1 MKGKI
6 DALFQPMKIGTMKVK
21 NRIAMAPMGLHAK
34 NPDGSFN
41 QDAVDLYVARA
52 KGGVGLIVT
61 TGIACQNKLDAM
73 HATLATAGDSY
84 IESNKKLT
92 DEVHKY
98 GAKIVLQ
105 IANGAGRNRKDGF
118 FIDNDPISSSENPNV
133 WHPEMMH
140 RALTTE
146 EVQFLIQSY
155 ANGAY
160 IAKQAGFD
168 GVEVHALHEGYLMD
182 QFSMECTNRR
192 TDQYGGSLE
201 NRLRYATETVQA
213 IKKKCGKDFP
223 VLIRYSVK
231 SYMKG
236 LGIDKGA
243 LPGENFV
250 EYGRDLEE
258 SAKIA
263 KILQGA
269 GYDAL
274 DADNGTY
281 ESWYFAHPP
290 VYMPKAC
297 NLADAQYIKQFVD
310 IPVICAGKM
319 DDPEISTEAVANGSI
334 DAISVGRALL
344 ADPEWPHKVQAENFD
359 DIRPCIGCHAGCLE
373 RFFSGKNTSC
383 AINPQVGMESKYEI
397 KPADVKKN
405 IMVIGGGI
413 SGMEAARISALRGHK
428 VDLYE
433 RTNNLGGVF
442 IPASSMSFKDEDKKL
457 IQWYVKQLKDTG
469 VTVHMNTEVNE
480 NTIKTA
486 KPDSVFVATG
496 STARKLTIDGADSE
510 KVITAVEA
518 LLETKPISDKV
529 VVIGGGLTGVEIAYS
544 LTKDK
549 GKHVEILEMLP
560 DILQVKGLNAAN
572 KTMLQNLVLSHN
584 IGVHTN
590 VNVTAI
596 TSNGVQFEE
605 NGSSVELDAGTII
618 TSIGYISD
626 KSLYEALKD
635 CGAEVHLIGDASK
648 VSNLMGAIWDAY
660 EIAMAI

>member
-1 MKGKI
+1 MKDKI
-6 DALFQPMKIGTMKVK
+6 DSLFQPMKIGTMEVK
-21 NRIAMAPMGLHAK
+21 NRIAMAPMGSHSK

-41 QDAVDLYVARA
+41 QQGVDFYVERA

-61 TGIACQNKLDAM
+61 TGIACQNKLDSM
-73 HATLATAGDSY
+73 RATLATAGDAYVEAS
-84 IESNKKLT
+84 KKLT

-98 GAKIVLQ
+98 GAKIIIQ
-105 IANGAGRNRKDGF
+105 IANGAGRNRKEGF
-118 FIDNDPISSSENPNV
+118 FLDNDPISSSENPNV

-146 EVQFLIQSY
+146 EVQFLIKSY
-155 ANGAY
+155 ADGAY
-160 IAKQAGFD
+160 AVKQAGFD

-182 QFSMECTNRR
+182 QFSMACTNRR
-192 TDQYGGSLE
+192 TDQYGGNLE
-201 NRLRYATETVQA
+201 NRLRFATETVQA
-213 IKKKCGKDFP
+213 IKEKCGKDFP

-236 LGIDKGA
+236 FGTDKGA
-243 LPGENFV
+243 LPGEVFD
-250 EYGRDLEE
+250 EFGRDLEE
-258 SAKIA
+258 SGKIA
-263 KILQGA
+263 KMLQDA

-274 DADNGTY
+274 DVDNGTY

-319 DDPEISTEAVANGSI
+319 DDPEISAEAVASGSI

-344 ADPEWPHKVQAENFD
+344 ADAEWPNKVQSENFD

-373 RFFSGKNTSC
+373 RFFAGKYTSC
-383 AINPQVGMESKYEI
+383 AVNPQVNMESLYEI
-397 KPADVKKN
+397 KPADLKKN

-413 SGMEAARISALRGHK
+413 SGMEAARVSALRGHK

-433 RTNNLGGVF
+433 QTNALGGVF
-442 IPASSMSFKDEDKKL
+442 IPASSMSFKEEDRKL
-457 IQWYVKQLKDTG
+457 IKWYEKQLEDTG
-469 VTVHMNTEVNE
+469 VTIHMNTVINDKAVE
-480 NTIKTA
+480 A
-486 KPDSVFVATG
+486 SKPDAVFVATG

-518 LLETKPISDKV
+518 LLETKPIGDKV
-529 VVIGGGLTGVEIAYS
+529 VIIGGGLTGVEIAYS
-544 LTKDK
+544 LAKDK
-549 GKHVEILEMLP
+549 GKKVEVLEMQP
-560 DILQVKGLNAAN
+560 EILQVQGLNAAN
-572 KTMLQNLVLSHN
+572 KMMLQNLVLSHD
-584 IGVHTN
+584 
-590 VNVTAI
+590 VNVRTNIKVNAV
-596 TSNGVQFEE
+596 TPKGVRIEE
-605 NGSSVELDAGTII
+605 NGKTVEIDADTIV

-626 KSLYEALKD
+626 KALYEAIKD
-635 CGAEVHLIGDASK
+635 CGAEVSLIGDSSK

-660 EIAMAI
+660 EIAMKI

>member
-1 MKGKI
+1 MKG
-6 DALFQPMKIGTMKVK
+6 DMNVLFQPMKIGTIEVK
-21 NRIAMAPMGLHAK
+21 NRIAMAPMGLHSK

-41 QDAVDLYVARA
+41 QDAIDLYVARA

-73 HATLATAGDSY
+73 RATLATAGDSY

-118 FIDNDPISSSENPNV
+118 FMDNDPISSSENPNV
-133 WHPEMMH
+133 WHPEIMH

-155 ANGAY
+155 ADGAY
-160 IAKQAGFD
+160 VAKQAGFD

-182 QFSMECTNRR
+182 QFSMECTNCR

-213 IKKKCGKDFP
+213 IKDKCGKDFP

-236 LGIDKGA
+236 FGIDKGA
-243 LPGENFV
+243 LPGEDF
-250 EYGRDLEE
+250 EEFGRDLEE

-263 KILQGA
+263 KILQDA

-274 DADNGTY
+274 DSDNGTY

-297 NLADAQYIKQFVD
+297 NLADAQYIKKFVT

-319 DDPEISTEAVANGSI
+319 DDPEISAEAVASGSI
-334 DAISVGRALL
+334 DAISIGRALL
-344 ADPEWPHKVQAENFD
+344 ADSEWANKVQTQHFD

-383 AINPQVGMESKYEI
+383 AINPQVGQERKYEI

-433 RTNNLGGVF
+433 RTDSLGGVF
-442 IPASSMSFKDEDKKL
+442 IPASSMSFKEEDKKL

-469 VTVHMNTEVNE
+469 VTVHMNTEADE
-480 NTIKTA
+480 NTIQA
-486 KPDSVFVATG
+486 SNPDSIFVATG
-496 STARKLTIDGADSE
+496 STARNINVEGANSE

-518 LLETKPISDKV
+518 LLETKPIGDKV
-529 VVIGGGLTGVEIAYS
+529 VVIGGGLTGVEIGYS

-549 GKHVEILEMLP
+549 EKQVEILEMLP
-560 DILQVKGLNAAN
+560 EILQVQGLNSAN
-572 KTMLQNLVLSHN
+572 KTMLQNLVSTYN
-584 IGVHTN
+584 IGIHTN
-590 VNVTAI
+590 AKVIEI
-596 TSNGVQFEE
+596 TSKGVKFEE
-605 NGSSVELDAGTII
+605 NGNVIELEADTII

-626 KSLYEALKD
+626 KTLYEAIKD
-635 CGAEVHLIGDASK
+635 CGADIHLIGDSSK
-648 VSNLMGAIWDAY
+648 VSNLMGAVWDAY
-660 EIAMAI
+660 EIAQSI

>member
-6 DALFQPMKIGTMKVK
+6 DALFKPMKIGTMEVK
-21 NRIAMAPMGLHAK
+21 NRIAMAPMGSHSK

-41 QDAVDLYVARA
+41 QQGVDFYVARA

-61 TGIACQNKLDAM
+61 TGIACQNKLDSM
-73 HATLATAGDSY
+73 RATLATAGDAY
-84 IESNKKLT
+84 IEASKKLT
-92 DEVHKY
+92 EEVHKY
-98 GAKIVLQ
+98 GAKIIIQ

-118 FIDNDPISSSENPNV
+118 FLDNDPISSSENPNV

-155 ANGAY
+155 ADGAY
-160 IAKQAGFD
+160 AVKQAGFD

-201 NRLRYATETVQA
+201 NRLRYATETVKA
-213 IKKKCGKDFP
+213 IKEKCGKDFP

-236 LGIDKGA
+236 FGIDKGA
-243 LPGENFV
+243 LPGEKF
-250 EYGRDLEE
+250 EEFGRDLEE

-263 KILQGA
+263 KILQDA

-274 DADNGTY
+274 DVDNGTY

-319 DDPEISTEAVANGSI
+319 DDPEISEEAVASGSI
-334 DAISVGRALL
+334 DAISIGRALL
-344 ADPEWPHKVQAENFD
+344 ADPEWVNKVQTDNLA

-373 RFFSGKNTSC
+373 RFFAGKYTSC
-383 AINPQVGMESKYEI
+383 AVNPQVNMERKYEI
-397 KPADVKKN
+397 TPSDVKKN
-405 IMVIGGGI
+405 VMVIGGGI
-413 SGMEAARISALRGHK
+413 SGMEAARVSALRGHK

-433 RTNNLGGVF
+433 RTNSLGGVF
-442 IPASSMSFKDEDKKL
+442 IPAASMSFKEEDKKL

-469 VTVHMNTEVNE
+469 VTVHMNTEVNDDI
-480 NTIKTA
+480 IKSA
-486 KPDSVFVATG
+486 KPDSIFVATG
-496 STARKLTIDGADSE
+496 STARKLNVDGANSE

-518 LLETKPISDKV
+518 LLGTKPIGEKV

-549 GKHVEILEMLP
+549 GKQVKILEMLP
-560 DILQVKGLNAAN
+560 DILQVQGLNAAN
-572 KTMLQNLVLSHN
+572 KTMLQNLVISHK
-584 IGVHTN
+584 IGAHTN
-590 VNVTAI
+590 TKVTVI
-596 TSNGVQFEE
+596 TSKGVQFEE
-605 NGSSVELDAGTII
+605 NGSTVEIDADTII
-618 TSIGYISD
+618 ASIGYISD
-626 KSLYEALKD
+626 KSLYEAIKD
-635 CGAEVHLIGDASK
+635 CGADVHLIGDATK

>member
-1 MKGKI
+1 MRDKI
-6 DALFQPMKIGTMKVK
+6 DALFQPMKIGTMEVK
-21 NRIAMAPMGLHAK
+21 NRIAMAPMGSHSK

-41 QDAVDLYVARA
+41 QQGVDFYVERA

-61 TGIACQNKLDAM
+61 TGIACQNKLDSM
-73 HATLATAGDSY
+73 RATLATAGDAYVEAS
-84 IESNKKLT
+84 KKLT

-98 GAKIVLQ
+98 GAKIIIQ
-105 IANGAGRNRKDGF
+105 IANGAGRNRKEGF
-118 FIDNDPISSSENPNV
+118 FLDNDPISSSENPNV

-146 EVQFLIQSY
+146 EVQFLIKSY
-155 ANGAY
+155 ADGAY
-160 IAKQAGFD
+160 AVKQAGFD

-182 QFSMECTNRR
+182 QFSMACTNRR
-192 TDQYGGSLE
+192 TDQYGGNLE
-201 NRLRYATETVQA
+201 NRLRFATETVQA
-213 IKKKCGKDFP
+213 IKEKCGKDFP

-236 LGIDKGA
+236 FGTDKGA
-243 LPGENFV
+243 LPGEVFD
-250 EYGRDLEE
+250 EFGRDLEE
-258 SAKIA
+258 SGKIA
-263 KILQGA
+263 KMLQDA

-274 DADNGTY
+274 DVDNGTY

-319 DDPEISTEAVANGSI
+319 DDPEISAEAVASGSI

-344 ADPEWPHKVQAENFD
+344 ADAEWPNKVQSENFD

-373 RFFSGKNTSC
+373 RFFAGKYTSC
-383 AINPQVGMESKYEI
+383 AVNPQVNMESLYEI
-397 KPADVKKN
+397 KPADLKKN

-413 SGMEAARISALRGHK
+413 SGMEAARVSALRGHK

-433 RTNNLGGVF
+433 RTNALGGVF
-442 IPASSMSFKDEDKKL
+442 IPASSMSFKEEDRKL
-457 IQWYVKQLKDTG
+457 IKWYEKQLEDTG
-469 VTVHMNTEVNE
+469 VTIHMNTVINDKDVE
-480 NTIKTA
+480 A
-486 KPDSVFVATG
+486 SKPDAVFVATG

-518 LLETKPISDKV
+518 LLETKPIGDKV
-529 VVIGGGLTGVEIAYS
+529 VIIGGGLTGVEIAYS
-544 LTKDK
+544 LAKDK
-549 GKHVEILEMLP
+549 GKKVEVLEMQP
-560 DILQVKGLNAAN
+560 EILQVQGLNAAN
-572 KTMLQNLVLSHN
+572 NMMLQNLVLSHD
-584 IGVHTN
+584 
-590 VNVTAI
+590 VNVRTNIKVNAV
-596 TSNGVQFEE
+596 TPKGVRIEE
-605 NGSSVELDAGTII
+605 NGKTVEIDADTIV

-626 KSLYEALKD
+626 KALYEAIKD
-635 CGAEVHLIGDASK
+635 CGAEVSLIGDSSK

-660 EIAMAI
+660 EIAMKI

>member
-6 DALFQPMKIGTMKVK
+6 DALFQPMKIGTIEIK
-21 NRIAMAPMGLHAK
+21 NRIAMAPMGSHAK

-41 QDAVDLYVARA
+41 QKGVDYYVARA

-61 TGIACQNKLDAM
+61 TGIQCQNKLDAM
-73 HATLATAGDSY
+73 RATLATAGDSY
-84 IESNKKLT
+84 VEASKKLT

-105 IANGAGRNRKDGF
+105 IASGAGRNRKDGF
-118 FIDNDPISSSENPNV
+118 FMDNDPISSSENPNV
-133 WHPEMMH
+133 WHPEIMH

-160 IAKQAGFD
+160 VAKKAGFD

-201 NRLRYATETVQA
+201 NRLRFATETVQA
-213 IKKKCGKDFP
+213 IKEKCGKDFP

-231 SYMKG
+231 SYIKG
-236 LGIDKGA
+236 LGLDKGA
-243 LPGENFV
+243 LPGEMF
-250 EYGRDLEE
+250 EEFGRDLEE

-263 KILQGA
+263 KILQDA

-297 NLADAQYIKQFVD
+297 NLADAQYIKRFVD

-319 DDPEISTEAVANGSI
+319 DDPEISAEAVASGSI

-344 ADPEWPHKVQAENFD
+344 ADPEWPNKVQAENLD

-373 RFFSGKNTSC
+373 RFFSGKYTSC
-383 AINPQVGMESKYEI
+383 AVNPQVSMEREYAI

-413 SGMEAARISALRGHK
+413 SGMEAARVSALRGHK

-433 RTNNLGGVF
+433 CTNSLGGVF
-442 IPASSMSFKDEDKKL
+442 IPAASMSFKEEDKRL
-457 IQWYVKQLKDTG
+457 IKWYEKQLKDTG

-480 NTIKTA
+480 DIIKDSN
-486 KPDSVFVATG
+486 PDSIFVATG
-496 STARKLTIDGADSE
+496 STARKLNVDGANSE

-518 LLETKPISDKV
+518 LLETKPIGDKV

-549 GKHVEILEMLP
+549 GKQVEILEMLP
-560 DILQVKGLNAAN
+560 DILQVQGLNSAN
-572 KTMLQNLVLSHN
+572 KTMLQNLVLAHN
-584 IGVHTN
+584 IDVHTSAK
-590 VNVTAI
+590 VTAI
-596 TSNGVQFEE
+596 TSKGVQFEE
-605 NGSSVELDAGTII
+605 NGNTVELDADTII

-626 KSLYEALKD
+626 KSLYESIKD
-635 CGAEVHLIGDASK
+635 CGADVHLIGDASK

>member
-6 DALFQPMKIGTMKVK
+6 DALFQPMKIGTMEVK
-21 NRIAMAPMGLHAK
+21 NRIAMAPMGSHSK

-41 QDAVDLYVARA
+41 QQGVDFYVARA

-61 TGIACQNKLDAM
+61 TGIACQNKLDSM
-73 HATLATAGDSY
+73 RATLATAGDSY
-84 IESNKKLT
+84 IEASQKLT
-92 DEVHKY
+92 EEVHKY
-98 GAKIVLQ
+98 GAKIIIQ

-118 FIDNDPISSSENPNV
+118 FLDNDPISSSENPNV
-133 WHPEMMH
+133 WHPEIMH

-155 ANGAY
+155 ADGAY
-160 IAKQAGFD
+160 AVKQAGFD

-192 TDQYGGSLE
+192 IDQYGGSLE

-213 IKKKCGKDFP
+213 IKEKCGKDFP

-236 LGIDKGA
+236 FGTDKGA
-243 LPGENFV
+243 LPGEKF
-250 EYGRDLEE
+250 EEFGRDLEE

-263 KILQGA
+263 KILQDA

-274 DADNGTY
+274 DVDNGTY

-319 DDPEISTEAVANGSI
+319 DDPEISAEAVASGSI

-344 ADPEWPHKVQAENFD
+344 ADPEWVNKVQTDNLT

-373 RFFSGKNTSC
+373 RFFAGKYTSC
-383 AINPQVGMESKYEI
+383 AVNPQVNMEREYEI
-397 KPADVKKN
+397 KPAAIKKN

-413 SGMEAARISALRGHK
+413 SGMEAARVSALRGHK

-433 RTNNLGGVF
+433 RTNSLGGVF
-442 IPASSMSFKDEDKKL
+442 IPASSMSFKEEDKKL

-480 NTIKTA
+480 SIIKA
-486 KPDSVFVATG
+486 SQPDSIFVATG
-496 STARKLTIDGADSE
+496 STARKLNVDGASSD

-518 LLETKPISDKV
+518 LLETKPIGDKV

-549 GKHVEILEMLP
+549 GKQVEILEMLP
-560 DILQVKGLNAAN
+560 DILQVQGLNAAN

-590 VNVTAI
+590 AKVTAI
-596 TSNGVQFEE
+596 TSKGVQFEE
-605 NGSSVELDAGTII
+605 NGNTVELDADTII

-626 KSLYEALKD
+626 KSLYEAIKD
-635 CGAEVHLIGDASK
+635 CGVDVHLIGDATK

-660 EIAMAI
+660 EIAMVI

>member
-6 DALFQPMKIGTMKVK
+6 DALFQPMKIGTMEVK
-21 NRIAMAPMGLHAK
+21 NRIAMAPMGSHAK
-34 NPDGSFN
+34 NDDGSFN
-41 QDAVDLYVARA
+41 QKGVDFYVARA

-61 TGIACQNKLDAM
+61 TGISCQDKLDVT
-73 HATLATAGDSY
+73 HGTLATAGNAYVEAS
-84 IESNKKLT
+84 KKLT

-98 GAKIVLQ
+98 GAKIIIQ

-118 FIDNDPISSSENPNV
+118 FMDNDPISSSEDPNV
-133 WHPEMMH
+133 WHPEIMH

-160 IAKQAGFD
+160 VAKQAGFD

-213 IKKKCGKDFP
+213 IKEKCGNDFP

-243 LPGENFV
+243 LPGEKF
-250 EYGRDLEE
+250 EEFGRDLEE

-263 KILQGA
+263 KILQDA

-281 ESWYFAHPP
+281 EAWYFAHPP

-319 DDPEISTEAVANGSI
+319 DDPEISAEAVASGSI

-344 ADPEWPHKVQAENFD
+344 ADPEWPNKIQTENFD

-373 RFFSGKNTSC
+373 RFFSGKYTSC
-383 AINPQVGMESKYEI
+383 AINPQVGMEREYEI

-413 SGMEAARISALRGHK
+413 SGMEAARVSALRGHK

-433 RTNNLGGVF
+433 RTNSLGGVF
-442 IPASSMSFKDEDKKL
+442 IPASSMSFKEEDKKL
-457 IQWYVKQLKDTG
+457 IKWYEKQLKDTG
-469 VTVHMNTEVNE
+469 VTVYMNTEVNE
-480 NTIKTA
+480 NIIKA
-486 KPDSVFVATG
+486 SKPDSIFVATG
-496 STARKLTIDGADSE
+496 STARKLNVDGASSE

-518 LLETKPISDKV
+518 LLETKPIGDKV
-529 VVIGGGLTGVEIAYS
+529 VVIGGGLTGVEIGYS

-549 GKHVEILEMLP
+549 GKQVEILEMLP
-560 DILQVKGLNAAN
+560 DILQVQGLNAAN

-590 VNVTAI
+590 AKVTAI
-596 TSNGVQFEE
+596 TSKGVQFEE
-605 NGSSVELDAGTII
+605 NGNTVELDADTII

-626 KSLYEALKD
+626 KSLYESIKD
-635 CGAEVHLIGDASK
+635 CGADVHLIGDASK
-648 VSNLMGAIWDAY
+648 VSNLMGATWDAY

>member
-1 MKGKI
+1 MKDKI
-6 DALFQPMKIGTMKVK
+6 DALFKPMKIGTMEVK
-21 NRIAMAPMGLHAK
+21 NRIAMAPMGSHSK

-41 QDAVDLYVARA
+41 QQGVDFYVARA

-61 TGIACQNKLDAM
+61 TGIACQNKLDSM
-73 HATLATAGDSY
+73 RATLATAGDSY
-84 IESNKKLT
+84 IEASKKLT
-92 DEVHKY
+92 EEVHKY
-98 GAKIVLQ
+98 GAKIIIQ

-118 FIDNDPISSSENPNV
+118 FLDNDPISSSENPNV
-133 WHPEMMH
+133 WHPETMH

-155 ANGAY
+155 ADGAY
-160 IAKQAGFD
+160 AVKQAGFD

-201 NRLRYATETVQA
+201 NRLRYATETVKA
-213 IKKKCGKDFP
+213 IKEKCGKDFP

-243 LPGENFV
+243 LPGEKF
-250 EYGRDLEE
+250 EEFGRDLEE

-263 KILQGA
+263 KILQDA

-274 DADNGTY
+274 DVDNGTY

-319 DDPEISTEAVANGSI
+319 DDPEISAEAVASESI
-334 DAISVGRALL
+334 DAISIGRALL
-344 ADPEWPHKVQAENFD
+344 ADPEWVNKVQTDNLA

-373 RFFSGKNTSC
+373 RFFSGKYTSC
-383 AINPQVGMESKYEI
+383 AVNPQVNMERKYEI
-397 KPADVKKN
+397 TPSDVKKN
-405 IMVIGGGI
+405 VMVIGGGI
-413 SGMEAARISALRGHK
+413 SGMEAARVSALRGHK

-433 RTNNLGGVF
+433 RTNSLGGVF
-442 IPASSMSFKDEDKKL
+442 IPAASMSFKEEDKKL
-457 IQWYVKQLKDTG
+457 IQWYIKQLKDTG
-469 VTVHMNTEVNE
+469 VTVHMNTEVNDDI
-480 NTIKTA
+480 IKA
-486 KPDSVFVATG
+486 SKPDSIFVATG
-496 STARKLTIDGADSE
+496 STARKLNVDGANSE

-518 LLETKPISDKV
+518 LLGTKPIGEKV

-549 GKHVEILEMLP
+549 GKQVEILEMLP
-560 DILQVKGLNAAN
+560 DILQVQGLNAAN
-572 KTMLQNLVLSHN
+572 KTMLQNLVISHK

-590 VNVTAI
+590 TKVTAI
-596 TSNGVQFEE
+596 TSKGVQFEE
-605 NGSSVELDAGTII
+605 NGSTVELDADTII
-618 TSIGYISD
+618 ASIGYISD
-626 KSLYEALKD
+626 KSLYEAIKD
-635 CGAEVHLIGDASK
+635 CGADVHLIGDATK